1 MLHEG
6 LYRLY
11 IWVIFNGLCMVLKGP
26 GVVFSATLGAIQA
39 LGVLF
44 NDHWVVLEG
53 PGWCSMVHDLVEWSE
68 PQRLRVLLNATC
80 VISTNNERLK
90 VTSSLSCAIPL

>member
-1 MLHEG
+1 
-6 LYRLY
+6 
-11 IWVIFNGLCMVLKGP
+11 MVLEGP

-53 PGWCSMVHDLVEWSE
+53 PGV
-68 PQRLRVLLNATC
+68 RV
-80 VISTNNERLK
+80 VINS
-90 VTSSLSCAIPL
+90 P

>member
-1 MLHEG
+1 
-6 LYRLY
+6 
-11 IWVIFNGLCMVLKGP
+11 MVLEGP

-53 PGWCSMVHDLVEWSE
+53 PGVVFNGTL
-68 PQRLRVLLNATC
+68 
-80 VISTNNERLK
+80 
-90 VTSSLSCAIPL
+90 

>member
-1 MLHEG
+1 M
-6 LYRLY
+6 
-11 IWVIFNGLCMVLKGP
+11 
-26 GVVFSATLGAIQA
+26 VFSATLGALQA

-53 PGWCSMVHDLVEWSE
+53 PGWYSMVHDLVEWSE

-80 VISTNNERLK
+80 AISINNERTEGYVKFILCY
-90 VTSSLSCAIPL
+90 TPLTK